1 MPLLPT
7 PSATVAAAAVAAAA
21 VSGCCCCVVATFFG
35 SYLLCIC
42 SGHSSNIPRHSSNIL
57 TQWRRR
63 LHSLPAI
70 KYATDDHLSTTA
82 TATAAAT
89 ATATATAAA
98 PQQLLNFT
106 EL

>member
-42 SGHSSNIPRHSSNIL
+42 SGHSSNIL

-82 TATAAAT
+82 TATAAAA